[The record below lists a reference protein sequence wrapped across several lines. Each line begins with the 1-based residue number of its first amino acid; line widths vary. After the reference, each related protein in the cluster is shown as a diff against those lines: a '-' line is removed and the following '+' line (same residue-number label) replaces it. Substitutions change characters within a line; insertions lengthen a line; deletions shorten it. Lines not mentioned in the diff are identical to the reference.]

1 MLISRVFNHVR
12 KPVSRCTDSE
22 AHFFGRER
30 LGNVCVNAGSDVK
43 RELPMTVNRLSVM
56 TAYVAFA
63 FVGAI
68 VLGVFG

>member
-1 MLISRVFNHVR
+1 MIGNPL
-12 KPVSRCTDSE
+12 SRCTDSSLTFS
-22 AHFFGRER
+22 AWNG
-30 LGNVCVNAGSDVK
+30 LLNVRVDAGSDVN
-43 RELPMTVNRLSVM
+43 RERPMTVSRLSVV